1 MQGTSWI
8 ALLARIP
15 PEQTENLLLIT
26 NNGTGISVKGI
37 VRAENEYVIVRGRLL
52 GTVEEGGGFFFVPY
66 DQINYLGFQKLIKEA
81 VIQSMYEGQAAP
93 SLVPAAGAPEKAA
106 DGAAAETAPSPAHAP
121 TPPPVTAPT
130 AGSAHPPATP
140 AAPGKAALLERLR
153 ARRTSSD
160 MPKT

>member
-15 PEQTENLLLIT
+15 PEQAENLLLIT

-37 VRAENEYVIVRGRLL
+37 VRAEDEYVIVRGRLL

-66 DQINYLGFQKLIKEA
+66 DQINYMGFQTLIKEA
-81 VIQSMYEGQAAP
+81 VIQAMYEGQAARA
-93 SLVPAAGAPEKAA
+93 LAPAAGAQEKAA
-106 DGAAAETAPSPAHAP
+106 DGSATETASSPAHAP

-130 AGSAHPPATP
+130 AGSVHPPG

-160 MPKT
+160 MPKSSP

>member
-15 PEQTENLLLIT
+15 PEQAENLLLIF

-37 VRAENEYVIVRGRLL
+37 VRAEDDYVIVRGRLL

-66 DQINYLGFQKLIKEA
+66 DQINYLGFQRLIKEA
-81 VIQSMYEGQAAP
+81 VIQSMYEGQAAR
-93 SLVPAAGAPEKAA
+93 SLTPAAGAQEKAE
-106 DGAAAETAPSPAHAP
+106 GAAAGETAPSPAHAP
-121 TPPPVTAPT
+121 TPSPVTAP
-130 AGSAHPPATP
+130 ASGSAHPPTP
-140 AAPGKAALLERLR
+140 TAPGKAALLERLR
-153 ARRTSSD
+153 ARRTTPD